1 MKIEIFCAI
10 ITGINKEAGSRRK
23 GEMKS
28 FRIRF
33 FKKTKIEDQE
43 GGDPILCFSVR
54 YVFNGNKTIAL

>member
-33 FKKTKIEDQE
+33 FKKTKIED
-43 GGDPILCFSVR
+43 
-54 YVFNGNKTIAL
+54 